1 MNTKAQM
8 ARKCHEEGYNCCMA
22 VVKPFI
28 EEMDVDQDQVMKIA
42 SSLGGGLG
50 YLREVCGAVSGMAV
64 VLGLKYGYLQGF
76 KDEADK
82 QMKAEHYARVKMLGE
97 RFKQQAGALTCRAL
111 LHLDENDQVL
121 PGYEN
126 AEKPCTDL
134 VEKAAEILA
143 DYIASK
149 EEK

>member
-1 MNTKAQM
+1 MNRKAQQ
-8 ARKCHEEGYNCCMA
+8 ARQYHEEGYNCCMS

-28 EEMDVDQDQVMKIA
+28 EEMDVDQDQVMMIA

-82 QMKAEHYARVKMLGE
+82 QAKADHYARVKLLGE
-97 RFKQQAGALTCRAL
+97 KFREKAGALTCRAL
-111 LHLDENDQVL
+111 LHMDENDQVL
-121 PGYEN
+121 PGFEN
-126 AEKPCTDL
+126 VEKPCTDL
-134 VEKAAEILA
+134 VEKAAEILE
-143 DYIASK
+143 DYIASNK
-149 EEK
+149 ES

>member
-1 MNTKAQM
+1 MITKAQM
-8 ARKCHEEGYNCCMA
+8 ARKYHEEGYNCCMS

-28 EEMDVDQDQVMKIA
+28 EEMDVNQDQVMSIA

-76 KDEADK
+76 KDEEDK
-82 QMKAEHYARVKMLGE
+82 QKKAEYYARVKMLGE
-97 RFKQQAGALTCRAL
+97 RFKQEAGALTCRAL
-111 LHLDENDQVL
+111 LHMDENDQVL

-134 VEKAAEILA
+134 VEKAAQIL
-143 DYIASK
+143 DEYISK
-149 EEK
+149 EQN